1 MTTVRT
7 FLPIVLFVALTS
19 LAHGE
24 PVHLWTLEV
33 LDYRHLNGSSSFRMS
48 TRSDAFIEF
57 SGCCSMAGG
66 AVPEHDA
73 PTAEFARDLTN
84 GVNNPITVSSPYF
97 SFTFDENFLLSTN
110 EDEERHIANST
121 SLSPT
126 STNGIDLQ
134 GWRIT
139 GFGMGIST
147 TTNDIWSY
155 GVTAWAVPVPE
166 PPCVTFLFEVFL
178 LFSVRGSRTRSRR
191 SRRSC
196 VV

>member
-1 MTTVRT
+1 
-7 FLPIVLFVALTS
+7 
-19 LAHGE
+19 
-24 PVHLWTLEV
+24 
-33 LDYRHLNGSSSFRMS
+33 MS
-48 TRSDAFIEF
+48 TRPDAFIEF
-57 SGCCSMAGG
+57 TGCCGWGGG
-66 AVPEHDA
+66 AVPERDA
-73 PTAEFARDLTN
+73 TTAGFAGDLTN

-97 SFTFDENFLLSTN
+97 TLTFDEDFLLATN
-110 EDEERHIANST
+110 EDEEQHVTNST
-121 SLSPT
+121 SLSPA

-155 GVTAWAVPVPE
+155 GVTAWAVPLPE
-166 PPCVTFLFEVFL
+166 PSCVTFLFEIFL
-178 LFSVRGSRTRSRR
+178 LFSVRGSRNRSRR